1 MIHIHREGNM
11 INCIVEDNGIGMRES
26 AEAKNEKDV
35 QPKKSF
41 GMKITNARIDI
52 LNKTKKTNAA
62 VIMSNLEEGT
72 KIEIKLP
79 EELAF

>member
-1 MIHIHREGNM
+1 MQ
-11 INCIVEDNGIGMRES
+11 S
-26 AEAKNEKDV
+26 
-35 QPKKSF
+35 KKSF

-52 LNKTKKTNAA
+52 LNKMKKSNAA
-62 VIMSNLEEGT
+62 ITLSNLEEGT